1 MTRLRS
7 FLLAFALL
15 ATSAALTA
23 PTASAQIIPQFG
35 IAGGLN
41 FGSLSD
47 AGSLDIGSS
56 TGYHIGLYAQ
66 VGVASFAV
74 RPGLFYQRVGELEL
88 PTTQGVGVLDE
99 FSVSY
104 VLVPIDLI
112 YKPLPTPLIKPY
124 LLAGPEFRI
133 ASGDLADAAFGDD
146 GARSFTTAIN
156 IGIGAQFGAVIGPK
170 VFGELRYAF
179 DLSGVSEGDDSVK
192 VNVVMLRVGLGI

>member
-1 MTRLRS
+1 MLRT
-7 FLLAFALL
+7 LLLTVALL
-15 ATSAALTA
+15 ATTA
-23 PTASAQIIPQFG
+23 TASAQIIPSFG

-74 RPGLFYQRVGELEL
+74 RPGLFYQRVGDIEF
-88 PTTQGVGVLDE
+88 PTVQGLGALDE
-99 FSVSY
+99 IAVSY
-104 VLVPIDLI
+104 VIIPIDLL

-133 ASGDLADAAFGDD
+133 AAGDLADAAFGNEDS
-146 GARSFTTAIN
+146 RSFTTALN
-156 IGIGAQFGAVIGPK
+156 IGIGAQFGAIIGPK
-170 VFGELRYAF
+170 VFGELRYSF
-179 DLSGVSEGDDSVK
+179 DLSGVSEGDETVK